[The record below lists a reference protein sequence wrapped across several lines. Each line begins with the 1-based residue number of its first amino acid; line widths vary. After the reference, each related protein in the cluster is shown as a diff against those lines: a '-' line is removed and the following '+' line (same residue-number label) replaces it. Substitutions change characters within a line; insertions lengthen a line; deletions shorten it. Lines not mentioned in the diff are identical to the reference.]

1 MYQSLLSSF
10 NGIALDR
17 EGDRQTE
24 TKTETERK
32 DREEAIVC
40 VRERVTE
47 GEDLRRN
54 ERRLKESEGERT
66 WQIRIGEEIIIEKR
80 RVGKLKSRIGSS
92 DIVL

>member
-1 MYQSLLSSF
+1 MSV
-10 NGIALDR
+10 
-17 EGDRQTE
+17 TVV
-24 TKTETERK
+24 
-32 DREEAIVC
+32 EEV
-40 VRERVTE
+40 
-47 GEDLRRN
+47 RRN